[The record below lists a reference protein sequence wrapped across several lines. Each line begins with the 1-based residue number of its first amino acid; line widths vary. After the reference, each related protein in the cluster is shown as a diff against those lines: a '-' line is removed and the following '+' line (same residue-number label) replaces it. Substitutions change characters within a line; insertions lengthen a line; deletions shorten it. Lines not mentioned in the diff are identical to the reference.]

1 MRRRGE
7 GTLPGLPVPLLRF
20 AGFVL
25 VVACLYWAQVV
36 LIPVALALLVTFL
49 LAPVVSR
56 LERWHVPRVV
66 AVIAVVLLGLA
77 VVIGVGAVLVTQV
90 IDLGEELPKYQDNIK
105 EKISDVRGFGHGTGL
120 ERAQDTVARAAGE
133 VEREAGRAASTA
145 KAAKP
150 TPVVIQPDST
160 PRFSEF
166 LTTLQPWLE
175 PVSRAGLVVLLVP
188 FMLLAHQETRNRLIR
203 LIGFG
208 RLAVT
213 TRAMDEAGER
223 VTRYL
228 LTQSFVNATFGMLA
242 AGGLYL
248 IGVPYAVLF
257 GFLAG
262 LLRFVPYVGI
272 WIGAGL
278 PAVMGL
284 AVFPGWGKALMVI
297 GLFAALEFFTG
308 GVLEVLLYARSAG
321 VSEVALLVAIA
332 FWTWAWGPIG
342 LVLATPLTVCIVVVA
357 KYVPELEFLWIL
369 MGDEPAVSTDVAL
382 YQRLLAMD
390 EDEASDIVERALA
403 EQPLERVYDA
413 ILLPALTMAGRDH
426 ARGRI
431 SADEYRYVATE
442 LREVV
447 EGLAPTP
454 AEGEPTATTHV
465 FGAAAR
471 GEADAVGLLMLR
483 DVLVPLRVALDVASP
498 ELLSAEVVRDV
509 QDHGADLVVVGAV
522 PPGGLAQARF
532 LCKRLRASV
541 PAVRIIVARLGAV
554 EDVEV
559 VRQALL
565 SAGAD
570 AVGTSVVELRDLIM
584 QFVRI
589 QPEVAPEHVA

>member
-1 MRRRGE
+1 MRGRGD
-7 GTLPGLPVPLLRF
+7 GAPGGRLVPLLRF
-20 AGFVL
+20 AAFVL

-77 VVIGVGAVLVTQV
+77 VVIGLGAVVVTQV
-90 IDLGEELPKYQDNIK
+90 ISLGEELPKYQGNIK
-105 EKISDVRGFGHGTGL
+105 EKISDVRGLGHGTGL
-120 ERAQDTVARAAGE
+120 ERAQETVTRAAGE
-133 VEREAGRAASTA
+133 VEREAGRAGPAA

-150 TPVVIQPDST
+150 TPVVVQPDSS
-160 PRFSEF
+160 PRFSEL
-166 LTTLQPWLE
+166 LTTLGPWLE
-175 PVSRAGLVVLLVP
+175 PLSRAGLVVLLVP
-188 FMLLAHQETRNRLIR
+188 FMLLARQETRNRLIR

-213 TRAMDEAGER
+213 TRAMDEAGDR

-228 LTQSFVNATFGMLA
+228 LTQSFVNTTFGILVA
-242 AGGLYL
+242 IGLYL

-262 LLRFVPYVGI
+262 LLRFVPYVGV

-278 PAVMGL
+278 PAAMGL

-297 GLFAALEFFTG
+297 GLFAALELFTG

-369 MGDEPAVSTDVAL
+369 MGDEPAVSTEVAL

-403 EQPLERVYDA
+403 GQPLERVDDA
-413 ILLPALTMAGRDH
+413 ILLPVLVMAGRDH

-431 SADEYRYVATE
+431 SVDEYRSVGAE
-442 LREVV
+442 LREIV
-447 EGLAPTP
+447 EGLAPAPTEGHP
-454 AEGEPTATTHV
+454 AATTRV
-465 FGAAAR
+465 FGAPAR
-471 GEADAVGLLMLR
+471 GEADAVALLMLR
-483 DVLVPLRVALDVASP
+483 DALVPARVALDVTSP

-509 QDHGADLVVVGAV
+509 REHGADIVVVGAV
-522 PPGGLAQARF
+522 APGGLAQARY
-532 LCKRLRASV
+532 LCKRLRAGV
-541 PAVRIIVARLGAV
+541 PGVRIIVARLGAI
-554 EDVEV
+554 EDVAR
-559 VRQALL
+559 VRQALR

-570 AVGTSVVELRDLIM
+570 AVGTSVVEVRDLVS